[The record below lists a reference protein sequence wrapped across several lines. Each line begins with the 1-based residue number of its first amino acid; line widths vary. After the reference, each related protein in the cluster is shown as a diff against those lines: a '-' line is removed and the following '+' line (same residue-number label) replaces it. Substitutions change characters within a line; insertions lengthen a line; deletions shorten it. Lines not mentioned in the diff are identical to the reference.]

1 MIQRLAVGRVPD
13 DCPYS
18 GKCDSENGLAGCIG
32 LCSATAWLLTAVTLD
47 TLPTSS
53 GVPA

>member
-1 MIQRLAVGRVPD
+1 MKRRLYRGRVPD
-13 DCPYS
+13 SCPHMGACS
-18 GKCDSENGLAGCIG
+18 SDSSLCGELG
-32 LCSATAWLLTAVTLD
+32 LCSATTWLLAGVTLD